1 VSRFRL
7 ALINPNTS
15 EQHTVEMA
23 GAAAAVLGEDTEIK
37 ALTAPRGPSSIET
50 AAEEVIAAAEVLGL
64 VDAHRDADAYLIAC
78 FSDPALEAARE
89 LTAAPV
95 VGIGEAAYRAV
106 LMLARRF
113 AVITT
118 LARGVPDIEDGMDR
132 LGVRHGCV
140 GVIPLGIPVAEQG
153 AEFDATNEAI
163 VAAAQCAV
171 EELGAEALVLACG
184 GMAQVEAVVRERVG
198 VPATNG
204 VAFGA
209 ALAHALWRT
218 GLRTSQVGSLTAP
231 AQLSTAAPAAPL
243 GARG

>member
-15 EQHTVEMA
+15 EQHTAEMA
-23 GAAAAVLGEDTEIK
+23 SAASAVLPEGATVI

-50 AAEEVIAAAEVLGL
+50 SAEEVLAAAEVLEL
-64 VDAHRDADAYLIAC
+64 VRGHPDADAYLVAC
-78 FSDPALEAARE
+78 FGDPAVEAARE
-89 LTAAPV
+89 LTTAPV

-118 LARGVPDIEDGMDR
+118 LARGLPDIEDRMDR
-132 LGVRHGCV
+132 LGVRRGCV
-140 GVIPLGIPVAEQG
+140 GVLPLGIPVAEQG
-153 AEFDATNEAI
+153 AEFGATNNAI
-163 VAAAQCAV
+163 VAAARRAV

-198 VPATNG
+198 VPASNG

-209 ALAHALWRT
+209 LLAFALWQA
-218 GLRTSQVGSLTAP
+218 GLRTSRLGSLAP
-231 AQLSTAAPAAPL
+231 PPHFGDAAL
-243 GARG
+243 GLRD